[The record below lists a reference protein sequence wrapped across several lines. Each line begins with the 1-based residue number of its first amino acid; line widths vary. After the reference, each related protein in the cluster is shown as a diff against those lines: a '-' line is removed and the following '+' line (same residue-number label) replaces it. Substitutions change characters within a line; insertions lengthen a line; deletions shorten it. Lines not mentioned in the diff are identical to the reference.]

1 MWTMAECPQL
11 LAQNL
16 NLGELCSSGG
26 QNLLVIHH
34 SEAILDPLGP
44 HYFVDYNGQG
54 VLQAEA
60 LCLVTVM
67 PHVCGT

>member
-34 SEAILDPLGP
+34 SEAILDSSGTTLLCR
-44 HYFVDYNGQG
+44 
-54 VLQAEA
+54 LQWPGGS
-60 LCLVTVM
+60 T
-67 PHVCGT
+67 G